1 MKIVFAIL
9 AVLALAGVMGY
20 FLLYKGTSSQ
30 PAVEVATPE
39 ATATPSSQGDELSAV
54 KEIVVSAK
62 EYSFTPATMTI
73 KAGEKVKLTFQNNGK
88 MQHDWVLEDMD
99 INTNL
104 VNPRG
109 EETVEFTINEPGE
122 YAFYCSVPGHRA
134 LGMVGKLV
142 VE

>member
-1 MKIVFAIL
+1 MKIIFAVL

-20 FLLYKGTSSQ
+20 FLLYKGTS
-30 PAVEVATPE
+30 PAVEVVTPTPE
-39 ATATPSSQGDELSAV
+39 ATATPSPEAEVEEV
-54 KEIVVSAK
+54 KEITVTAK
-62 EYSFTPATMTI
+62 EYRFTPASLTV
-73 KAGEKVKLTFQNNGK
+73 KAGEKVKLTFQNSGK

-104 VNPRG
+104 VSPGG

-122 YAFYCSVPGHRA
+122 YVYYCSVPGHRA
-134 LGMVGKLV
+134 LGMVGKLI